1 MVTAATKVMVS
12 SGRLVLKVL
21 ANPWASTLG
30 SEAGRNWVLEF
41 FSTLVSEGRETASTT
56 VTTIQP
62 AMISQR
68 NRTVNRP
75 RAANKR

>member
-1 MVTAATKVMVS
+1 MLNGVASSWAT
-12 SGRLVLKVL
+12 
-21 ANPWASTLG
+21 TLG
-30 SEAGRNWVLEF
+30 SEAGRNWVLLF
-41 FSTLVSEGRETASTT
+41 FSTLVSEGRDTASTT